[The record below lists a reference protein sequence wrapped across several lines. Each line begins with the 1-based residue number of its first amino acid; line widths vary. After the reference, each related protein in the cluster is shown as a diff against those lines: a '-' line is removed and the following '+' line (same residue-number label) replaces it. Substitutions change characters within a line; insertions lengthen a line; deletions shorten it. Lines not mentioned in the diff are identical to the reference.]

1 MLKISIFLLQG
12 GVIMSKS
19 LNLKYAFS
27 QIFYYSALSSMLGFA
42 AVLLL
47 SRGFSNSHI
56 GIILAVSNVIAA
68 VLQPSIA
75 VEFDKSSNDKIRK
88 ALNLMIVVSIVL
100 SLIIYF
106 INFSK
111 LILGI
116 LFTAILCLIITLMP
130 FMNSMAFM
138 YEEYGYKVNFG
149 LARGLG
155 SVGYAIT
162 SMVLGFVL
170 NVANPS
176 ILLLVNVLFSVLLY
190 WVIKVYTVN
199 EDSKVISVKKE
210 EIKQLT
216 MIEFVRK
223 YKLFVIF
230 LVGATGAFFA
240 HTFINNFFIQVVNN
254 VNGTSSDMGNA
265 IFIAAM
271 IELPVMMLFEKIN
284 KKFSCTFL
292 MKVSMFFFFIKHFL
306 TYLATNVMMIYIAQV
321 IQMFAYALFI
331 PASVYYVN
339 AYINENDRVKGQSLI
354 TLCTTVGGTFASLL
368 GGILIDKVG
377 VSYSLLVSAIISLV
391 GFVIAL
397 FSVKEQR

>member
-1 MLKISIFLLQG
+1 
-12 GVIMSKS
+12 MSKS

>member
-1 MLKISIFLLQG
+1 
-12 GVIMSKS
+12 MSKS

-27 QIFYYSALSSMLGFA
+27 QIFYYSSLSSMLGFA

-190 WVIKVYTVN
+190 WVIKVYTVS
-199 EDSKVISVKKE
+199 EDSKVISEEKE
-210 EIKQLT
+210 EINQLT
-216 MIEFVRK
+216 MIEFVGK

-271 IELPVMMLFEKIN
+271 IELPIMMLFEKIN

-321 IQMFAYALFI
+321 IQMLAYALFI

>member
-1 MLKISIFLLQG
+1 
-12 GVIMSKS
+12 MSKS

-27 QIFYYSALSSMLGFA
+27 QIFYYSSLSSMLGFA

-88 ALNLMIVVSIVL
+88 ALNFMIIVSIVL

-106 INFSK
+106 IEFSK

-190 WVIKVYTVN
+190 WVIKVYTVS
-199 EDSKVISVKKE
+199 EDSKVISEEKE
-210 EIKQLT
+210 EINQLT
-216 MIEFVRK
+216 MIEFVGK

-321 IQMFAYALFI
+321 IQMLAYALFI

>member
-1 MLKISIFLLQG
+1 
-12 GVIMSKS
+12 MSKS

-27 QIFYYSALSSMLGFA
+27 QIFYYSSLSSMLGFA

-88 ALNLMIVVSIVL
+88 ALNFMIIVSIVL

-106 INFSK
+106 IEFSK

-190 WVIKVYTVN
+190 WVIKVYTVS
-199 EDSKVISVKKE
+199 EDSKVISEEKE
-210 EIKQLT
+210 EINQLT
-216 MIEFVRK
+216 MIEFVGK

-271 IELPVMMLFEKIN
+271 IELPIMMLFEKIN

-321 IQMFAYALFI
+321 IQMLAYALFI

>member
-1 MLKISIFLLQG
+1 
-12 GVIMSKS
+12 MSKS

-271 IELPVMMLFEKIN
+271 IELPIMMLFEKIN

-321 IQMFAYALFI
+321 IQMLAYALFI

>member
-1 MLKISIFLLQG
+1 
-12 GVIMSKS
+12 MSKS

-27 QIFYYSALSSMLGFA
+27 QIFYYSSLSSMLGFA

-106 INFSK
+106 IEFSK

-190 WVIKVYTVN
+190 WVIKVYTVS
-199 EDSKVISVKKE
+199 EDSKVISEEKE
-210 EIKQLT
+210 EINQLT
-216 MIEFVRK
+216 MIEFVGK

-321 IQMFAYALFI
+321 IQMLAYALFI